1 MKLDVG
7 DVVEHA
13 LLGKGTVIN
22 VIGDTKGL
30 TLLCLFLSFL
40 LVRKKCIHGSGA
52 GPCGDGRI
60 ARKGF

>member
-13 LLGKGTVIN
+13 LL
-22 VIGDTKGL
+22 GDTKGL

-52 GPCGDGRI
+52 GPCGDGRRAWEGI
-60 ARKGF
+60 